1 MKRHRFDPFSLVAG
15 LLFGFLALFFLTGDH
30 TTNDLAW
37 PWAAVIPLVAIGL
50 LVVLYGLR
58 RALAREPATDPEP
71 ELEPEPA
78 TDQPLD

>member
-15 LLFGFLALFFLTGDH
+15 LLFGFIALFFLTGDH

-37 PWAAVIPLVAIGL
+37 PWAAVIPLVAVGL

-58 RALAREPATDPEP
+58 RALASEPATDYEP
-71 ELEPEPA
+71 ETETE
-78 TDQPLD
+78 TDQPAD

>member
-15 LLFGFLALFFLTGDH
+15 LLFGFLALFFLTGVH

-37 PWAAVIPLVAIGL
+37 PWSAVIPLVAIGL

-58 RALAREPATDPEP
+58 RALAREPGSEPATDP
-71 ELEPEPA
+71 EPEPA
-78 TDQPLD
+78 TDQPPD

>member
-30 TTNDLAW
+30 STNDLAW

-58 RALAREPATDPEP
+58 RAFAREPATDPN
-71 ELEPEPA
+71 PEPA
-78 TDQPLD
+78 TDQPPD